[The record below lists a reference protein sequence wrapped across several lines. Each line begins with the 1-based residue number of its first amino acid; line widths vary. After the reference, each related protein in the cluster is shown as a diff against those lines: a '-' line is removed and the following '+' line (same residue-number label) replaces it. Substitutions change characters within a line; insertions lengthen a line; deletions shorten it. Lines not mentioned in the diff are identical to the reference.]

1 MSLEVGSAPP
11 IRARCRLLAETRRQA
26 SAVVLVFAALTGPLP
41 DGFPS
46 YLSVVEASC
55 GLLTTQDRAAR
66 VGAPLREYLCI
77 ANGVRPSNPLSAV
90 PFASERH

>member
-1 MSLEVGSAPP
+1 MAPP
-11 IRARCRLLAETRRQA
+11 IPAHCRLLAETRRQA

-41 DGFPS
+41 GGFPT
-46 YLSVVEASC
+46 YLSVLEASC
-55 GLLTTQDRAAR
+55 GLLTTQDRTAR

-77 ANGVRPSNPLSAV
+77 ANGVRPSSHQKAV